1 VPARPGWTLR
11 ELYALAWLDGLERR
25 TPQPPSGPQTRLR
38 LDDTGRPPYV
48 PLSAPLRPARQ
59 RTKGDYA

>member
-1 VPARPGWTLR
+1 MSRPGWTLR
-11 ELYALAWLDGLERR
+11 DLYALAWLEQLEAR
-25 TPQPPSGPQTRLR
+25 TPMPTGPETRLR
-38 LDDTGRPPYV
+38 LDDTGRPPIV